1 MLTAVKNNI
10 DCFFFFSYPTR
21 YLNED
26 KKTPF
31 LYMGSNKS
39 VTPEAKMQ
47 VLMLQVDEEK
57 ISTKR
62 PVVQQN
68 AGFVV
73 DRSKLKKKE
82 D

>member
-1 MLTAVKNNI
+1 
-10 DCFFFFSYPTR
+10 
-21 YLNED
+21 
-26 KKTPF
+26 
-31 LYMGSNKS
+31 MGSNKS

-82 D
+82 DWLVTDIGPFRNIENSLNIWLWQEVRQK